1 MFATNFN
8 LNKNMIPQ
16 EIYKLKS
23 ILDSFL
29 GDSKK
34 DLDDSFQ
41 LQYPCPKCREDNG
54 EKENRKFNLEISLS
68 KQLFNCWKCSSIHDE
83 MHGSIIKLI
92 KLYGNETILREYKET
107 IYSLRQSKLYEVS
120 FDKNDFNIDTTVFE
134 RETVK
139 LPSNFKKFNREA
151 YNASKAIDYLTNRGI
166 DWDIIDFYNI
176 GYTMYDE
183 NNKQVSS
190 RIIIPSFN
198 KFGELNYW
206 TGRDYLGFDKRQKY
220 YNPQIERKDIIFNE
234 EKIQWDA
241 DITLVEGPFDH
252 IVVPNSIPL
261 LGKVLK
267 TDFKLYQELISKSNA
282 NINIFLDSDAVEDVK
297 KIYKVLN
304 HNRLYNKIRWI
315 PTSDDLDPSKIF
327 ELYGYKGIVEHLRK
341 AEKINEIFLT

>member
-1 MFATNFN
+1 
-8 LNKNMIPQ
+8 MIPQ

-29 GDSKK
+29 GESKK

-151 YNASKAIDYLTNRGI
+151 YNASKAIEYLTNRGI

-267 TDFKLYQELISKSNA
+267 QDFKLYQEIIQKANSK
-282 NINIFLDSDAVEDVK
+282 ILIFLDADASEDVK
-297 KIYKVLN
+297 KIYKALN
-304 HNRLYNKIRWI
+304 HSRLYNKIRYV
-315 PTSDDLDPSKIF
+315 PVSNDLDPSKIF

>member
-1 MFATNFN
+1 
-8 LNKNMIPQ
+8 MIPQ
-16 EIYKLKS
+16 EIHKLKS
-23 ILDSFL
+23 LLDSFL
-29 GDSKK
+29 GNSKK

-41 LQYPCPKCREDNG
+41 LQYSCPRCIEDKG
-54 EKENRKFNLEISLS
+54 EKEARKFNLEVNLA
-68 KQLFNCWKCSSIHDE
+68 KQLFNCWSCSNVHDD
-83 MHGSIIKLI
+83 MHGSILKLI
-92 KLYGNETILREYKET
+92 KIYGNETILREYKET
-107 IYSLRQSKLYEVS
+107 IYSLRQSRLYEVS
-120 FDKNDFNIDTTVFE
+120 FDKSDFNIDTTIFE

-139 LPSNFKKFNREA
+139 LPSNFKKFNRED
-151 YNASKAIDYLTNRGI
+151 YNPKKALEYLFNRGI
-166 DWDIIDFYNI
+166 NWDIIEEYHM
-176 GYTMYDE
+176 GYTTYDE
-183 NNKQVSS
+183 NNKQISS
-190 RIIIPSFN
+190 RIILPSFN

-220 YNPQIERKDIIFNE
+220 FNPQVERKDLIFNE

-282 NINIFLDSDAVEDVK
+282 NINIFLDDDAKEDVK
-297 KIYKVLN
+297 KIYKLLN

-315 PTSDDLDPSKIF
+315 PVSNDLDPSKIF